1 MDSRTKLS
9 KKDESPLVNA
19 TLYKSTI
26 RSLGYLVSTRPDLA
40 YSVGIVSRFME
51 SLTSKHLGAVKQ
63 ILRYIKG
70 ILNYGCRYVK
80 EERKELRLI
89 GYCDSDLAGDIDD
102 RKSTSGVIYFL
113 GSNPITWF
121 SQKQKVV
128 ALSSCE
134 AEYVA
139 ATAGACQGV
148 WIERFLSE
156 LRGQQDKKTLLRI
169 DNRSAIAL
177 TKNRVHHSRS
187 KHIDVKYHFL
197 RDCVQ
202 NGDIEVEYVKTEEQC
217 ADILTKPLSWD
228 KFEKRRIMIGIK
240 NVKTLRQD

>member
-9 KKDESPLVNA
+9 KKDESPLVDA
-19 TLYKSTI
+19 TLYRSTI
-26 RSLGYLVSTRPDLA
+26 ESLRYLVNTRPDLA

-51 SLTSKHLGAVKQ
+51 SPTSKHLGAVKQ

-70 ILNYGCRYVK
+70 TLNYGCRYVK

-102 RKSTSGVIYFL
+102 RKSTSRVIYFL

-121 SQKQKVV
+121 SQNQKVM
-128 ALSSCE
+128 ALSLCQ

-139 ATAGACQGV
+139 ATTGACQGV

-156 LRGQQDKKTLLRI
+156 LRGQQDKEILLRI
-169 DNRSAIAL
+169 DNQSAIAL
-177 TKNRVHHSRS
+177 TKNPVHHSRS
-187 KHIDVKYHFL
+187 KHIDVKYHFI

-202 NGDIEVEYVKTEEQC
+202 KGDIEVKYVKTEEQC
-217 ADILTKPLSWD
+217 ADILTKPLHWN
-228 KFEKRRIMIGIK
+228 KFEEQRIMIGIK
-240 NVKTLRQD
+240 NVKTL